1 MIYPLVSQT
10 VLVIDDNEANT
21 RLLAHVFQLRP
32 HVKLISASLGEEG
45 LAVAAEKLPD
55 LILLDLHLPDMHGT
69 QVMSALKS
77 NPNLKQTPVVILSAD
92 AILTQST
99 FPTSSEAF
107 RCITKPFDLDDLL
120 EVVDSA
126 LSREP

>member
-1 MIYPLVSQT
+1 MTNPLYSQT

-32 HVKLISASLGEEG
+32 HVNLISAARGEEG
-45 LAVAAEKLPD
+45 LAVAAETLPD

-69 QVMSALKS
+69 QVMSALKA
-77 NPNLKQTPVVILSAD
+77 NPDLKQTPVVILSAD
-92 AILTQST
+92 AFLTQSP

-107 RCITKPFDLDDLL
+107 GCITKPFDLDNLL

-126 LSREP
+126 LRREQ

>member
-1 MIYPLVSQT
+1 M
-10 VLVIDDNEANT
+10 LVIDDNEANT